1 MTRRN
6 GLYQRHITR
15 NQSRGRAAPERPIR
29 HRRGDEVPSILRGLV
44 QDAIGRHLP
53 AEQFEVLKTAEQSER
68 EIIARLV
75 EGLSS

>member
-1 MTRRN
+1 
-6 GLYQRHITR
+6 
-15 NQSRGRAAPERPIR
+15 
-29 HRRGDEVPSILRGLV
+29 VPSILRGLV